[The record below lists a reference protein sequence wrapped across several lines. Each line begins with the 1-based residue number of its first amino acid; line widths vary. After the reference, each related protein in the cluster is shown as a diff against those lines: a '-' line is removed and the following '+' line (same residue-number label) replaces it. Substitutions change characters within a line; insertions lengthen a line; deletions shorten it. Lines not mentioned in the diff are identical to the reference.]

1 MRVTTKTQTGSYLK
15 NSNSLLSAMLKSEQK
30 ILSQKKFKRASEDS
44 TSAAKAAHVRKALA
58 NLDIYDENCKNAK
71 DLFYAAEKVLYDVA
85 NKTYLDVQQKVTEAQ
100 DTKDQTQLNILAQ
113 EIQEMAEHMLK
124 DMNTD
129 FAGRQMFGSTSSDK
143 TPFEDFSRVEI
154 YIPDTD
160 EFGNILRDKDGNIVS
175 YTLLNDSLGSPLA
188 SAWGNEPDTV
198 IDKVTGKPATP
209 LKTFR
214 MSEDCFYDE
223 NGTAIDFKANV
234 DGTVT
239 SPAGGVK
246 LYSKDG
252 TEYPVRVEGGKII
265 NTISKEAYDVVYK
278 DSHEYYDSKGK
289 VIDDLDS
296 YEGDLLLDDEGNPIY
311 DDDGKA
317 IRVYYDGPDIDTANC
332 FKINGSFDASG
343 AIKDRV
349 ICYNDVPVSLQ
360 GEDLL
365 KVVNG
370 GKIVCYNGA
379 GKVSEVKEFK
389 SSSATRGDA
398 NAFPG
403 SNPIYVDIGLGVD
416 YSTPAKLDA
425 TALNMALNGAQIT
438 GYGTDKDGDSKN
450 LIQLCYDA
458 ASALRAGDRG
468 AVNRFIDKLDAAN
481 TKVLNA
487 ITDLG
492 IKQNDMDFYVDKN
505 EVYRLSLEDKQNDL
519 EGTDLEREI
528 TNWKTISAAYNA
540 SLSMGSSSLPKSLF
554 DFI

>member
-1 MRVTTKTQTGSYLK
+1 MRVTTKAQTGSYLK
-15 NSNSLLSAMLKSEQK
+15 NSNSLLSAMLSSQQK

-154 YIPDTD
+154 FVLDDNGEYVPF
-160 EFGNILRDKDGNIVS
+160 EFQG
-175 YTLLNDSLGSPLA
+175 
-188 SAWGNEPDTV
+188 GNELDTV
-198 IDKVTGKPATP
+198 IGKDGKAEDPQP
-209 LKTFR
+209 NFFR

-223 NGTAIDFKANV
+223 NGNKVEKDDV
-234 DGTVT
+234 TV
-239 SPAGGVK
+239 GQK
-246 LYSKDG
+246 LFAKDG
-252 TEYPVRVEGGKII
+252 TEYPVTMGADGKFI
-265 NTISKEAYDVVYK
+265 NTISNEEYEEVYT
-278 DSHEYYDSKGK
+278 DSHKYYDSKGV

-317 IRVYYDGPDIDTANC
+317 IRVYYDGPKIDTANC

-458 ASALRAGDRG
+458 ASALRAGDRE

-519 EGTDLEREI
+519 EGTDIEREI
-528 TNWKTISAAYNA
+528 TNWKTIMAAYNA